1 MSRTIA
7 LLLIITLFAPARLLA
22 EDIFIIEVVYFAQ
35 DEASALS
42 DFRHGQ
48 RLPDTE
54 VPDFSGLD
62 MLSHPLPEAPPAED
76 GEADADTI
84 NEAFM
89 RGLFDEQTVTDE
101 PTRVPLEVLLTEGE
115 GGLDA
120 LVAQLRRHSATTV
133 LDHQR
138 WYQSA
143 SRFERPRFLQ
153 IHDGHDHRPARESDR
168 LQSTEPG
175 FWDESLLA
183 ASQAPEHQP
192 TYRLEGR
199 VAFTRGTYFHLW
211 LDLVYRQ
218 PVPSDL
224 PWAQRT
230 AAGIESV
237 EFLHHRLD
245 ERRRLSLDEWQY
257 FDSPHLGAVAV
268 VRRYR
273 PEPSN

>member
-1 MSRTIA
+1 MSRTIT
-7 LLLIITLFAPARLLA
+7 LLLILTLFAPARLLA

-48 RLPDTE
+48 RLPDAA
-54 VPDFSGLD
+54 VPDFSGLEE
-62 MLSHPLPEAPPAED
+62 LTRPQPEAPAAGDHDTET
-76 GEADADTI
+76 DTI

-89 RGLFDEQTVTDE
+89 RGLFDEQPVAE
-101 PTRVPLEVLLTEGE
+101 APQQVPLEVLLTEGE
-115 GGLDA
+115 GSLDT
-120 LVAQLRRHSATTV
+120 LVSQLHRHSATTV

-138 WYQSA
+138 WYQRA
-143 SRFERPRFLQ
+143 SRFERPRFLKV
-153 IHDGHDHRPARESDR
+153 HDDHDHHPASEPER
-168 LQSTEPG
+168 LHSTAPS
-175 FWDESLLA
+175 FWGDSLLA
-183 ASQAPEHQP
+183 ATEAPEHQP

-230 AAGIESV
+230 AAGIESID
-237 EFLHHRLD
+237 FLHHRLD

-273 PEPSN
+273 PESSN